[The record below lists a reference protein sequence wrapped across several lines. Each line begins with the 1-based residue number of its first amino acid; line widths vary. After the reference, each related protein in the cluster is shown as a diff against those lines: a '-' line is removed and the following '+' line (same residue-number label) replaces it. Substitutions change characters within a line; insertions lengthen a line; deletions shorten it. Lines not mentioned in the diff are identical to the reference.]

1 MITNCVGGCI
11 PERQGDGVTSPNLS
25 SHPRDK
31 VDRQTRAR
39 PAAQNSI
46 VQARFCP
53 RQEAP
58 TAREKSQELAE
69 CFFGALSIPDH
80 TSSLSRVV
88 TGCEE
93 VLQLDRL
100 VIQSK
105 RSCRKPREIWA
116 GFDFLAGLLQRTWPA
131 LAFR

>member
-39 PAAQNSI
+39 PPPKTQLSKRGF
-46 VQARFCP
+46 VRGKKL
-53 RQEAP
+53 RL
-58 TAREKSQELAE
+58 RGEKSQELAE
-69 CFFGALSIPDH
+69 CFFGPLSIPDH

-116 GFDFLAGLLQRTWPA
+116 GFDFLAALLQRTWPA